1 MFHTDTVEYL
11 RFILSLEGLCMDL
24 AKVSTIQSW
33 PEPRNIREVQSFLGF
48 ANFYQRFISH
58 YAELTQPLTILCQ
71 KNTPWHFGETES
83 AAFRHL
89 KTAFRSAPVLYHWT
103 LDLPM
108 TVDTDASDYA
118 IAGILSVT
126 TLDLEICPIA

>member
-1 MFHTDTVEYL
+1 MHIPHRYCGIS
-11 RFILSLEGLCMDL
+11 RFYTISGGATHGSGESL
-24 AKVSTIQSW
+24 TIQSW
-33 PEPRNIREVQSFLGF
+33 PEPHNIREVQSFLGF
-48 ANFYQRFISH
+48 ANFYRRFISH

-89 KTAFRSAPVLYHWT
+89 KMAFRSAPVLYHWA

-108 TVDTDASDYA
+108 MLETDT
-118 IAGILSVT
+118 SV
-126 TLDLEICPIA
+126 